1 MTVLYERGKRGCIF
15 RCQILFLD
23 FALTICYNKSVN
35 CRDFTIQPVSMQARK
50 DVFLKKLILCLLV
63 TLSLFFVMPLATKAS
78 SYVNV
83 TVDGASFSGSVQVKN
98 NTTYVGI
105 RKFSTQLE
113 PSASVTYSADTR
125 TLTVRSSALTLTCTD
140 ESNYI
145 VANGRY
151 LYLDQ
156 PIFMKNGTMYAPIMQ
171 LYRAFGAGIKWSDSL
186 GGFSVTRG
194 SGGIAGGSSYYRS
207 DEVYWLA
214 RIISAEAKGE
224 PLRGK
229 IAVGN
234 VILNRVRSS
243 DFPNTIY
250 SVIFDRKYGVQFT
263 PAANGTVYETPTE
276 ESIIA
281 AKICLEGYTVNSG
294 ILYFVNPT
302 KSPNSWASKN
312 RAYFARIGN
321 HAFYY

>member
-1 MTVLYERGKRGCIF
+1 MKKFTA
-15 RCQILFLD
+15 
-23 FALTICYNKSVN
+23 AL
-35 CRDFTIQPVSMQARK
+35 
-50 DVFLKKLILCLLV
+50 LIA
-63 TLSLFFVMPLATKAS
+63 LSLFSLMPQAVSAS

-83 TVDGASFSGSVQVKN
+83 TVDGVPFSGSVLVKN

-105 RKFSTQLE
+105 RKFSTDLD
-113 PSASVTYSADTR
+113 PSASVTYNATTR
-125 TLTVRSSALTLTCTD
+125 TLSVKTSALTLTCTD
-140 ESNYI
+140 GSHYI

-151 LYLDQ
+151 LYYDQ
-156 PIFMKNGTMYAPIMQ
+156 PILMKNGTMYAPIMQ

-186 GGFSVTRG
+186 RGFAVTRG
-194 SGGIAGGSSYYRS
+194 SGAIASGSSYYRS
-207 DEVYWLA
+207 DEVLWLS

-243 DFPNTIY
+243 AFPNTIY
-250 SVIFDRKYGVQFT
+250 GVIFDKKHGVQFT
-263 PAANGTVYETPTE
+263 PAANGTIYGTPTE

-281 AKICLEGYTVNSG
+281 AKICLEGYSISTG

-302 KSPNSWASKN
+302 KAPNSWASKN
-312 RAYFARIGN
+312 RPYFGKIGN

>member
-1 MTVLYERGKRGCIF
+1 
-15 RCQILFLD
+15 
-23 FALTICYNKSVN
+23 
-35 CRDFTIQPVSMQARK
+35 MQARK
-50 DVFLKKLILCLLV
+50 DVFLKKLIPCLLC
-63 TLSLFFVMPLATKAS
+63 TLSLFFAMSLVTAAS

-83 TVDGASFSGSVQVKN
+83 TIDGTPFSGSVQVKN
-98 NTTYVGI
+98 STTYVGI
-105 RKFSTQLE
+105 RKFSTELDS
-113 PSASVTYSADTR
+113 SASVTYSADTR

-151 LYLDQ
+151 FYFDQ

-171 LYRAFGAGIKWSDSL
+171 LYRAFGAGIQWSDSL
-186 GGFSVTRG
+186 GGFAVTRG
-194 SGGIAGGSSYYRS
+194 SGGITPGSSYYRS

-243 DFPNTIY
+243 AFPSTIY

-263 PAANGTVYETPTE
+263 PAANGTVYAAPTE
-276 ESIIA
+276 ESIVA
-281 AKICLEGYTVNSG
+281 AKICLEGYTVSSG
-294 ILYFVNPT
+294 ILYFVNPI

-312 RAYFARIGN
+312 RAYFGRIGN